1 MSTIR
6 ATPLAR
12 RLARRANLDLRGVS
26 GTGPVGRVT
35 KSDVLA
41 QLAPSVRPGG
51 GLAVEWL
58 GSVAYAEAT
67 EIQMQGVEAR
77 RRGEVPDRLLLLE
90 HPPVVTLGRG
100 AREQNL
106 LVSPEGLARRGV
118 EVHRAARGGDVTYHG
133 PGQLVGYL
141 ILDLAAGG
149 APDVFGFI
157 RRMELALM
165 QALEGLSVP
174 ARRIEGMTGVFVD
187 RDRSARLSGGTG
199 GETAPERKIASIG
212 VGVRHWVTYH
222 GFALNVDL
230 DLAGFEA
237 IVPCGLRGVEMT
249 SVARELGAPTLELGS
264 RVREVVAGAF
274 RERFAPPEREDV
286 PAARG

>member
-1 MSTIR
+1 MLTIR

-12 RLARRANLDLRGVS
+12 RLAHRANLDLRGVS
-26 GTGPVGRVT
+26 GTGSVGRVT

-41 QLAPSVRPGG
+41 QLAPPVRPGG
-51 GLAVEWL
+51 ELAVEWL
-58 GSVAYAEAT
+58 GCVAYAEAT

-90 HPPVVTLGRG
+90 HPAVVTLGRG
-100 AREQNL
+100 AREENL
-106 LVSPEGLARRGV
+106 LASRESLARRGV
-118 EVHRAARGGDVTYHG
+118 EIHRAARGGDVTYHG

-141 ILDLAAGG
+141 ILDLTAGG
-149 APDVFGFI
+149 APDVHGFV
-157 RRMELALM
+157 RRMELALIE
-165 QALEGLSVP
+165 ALEELSVP

-187 RDRSARLSGGTG
+187 RSRAVRLRGGTG
-199 GETAPERKIASIG
+199 GENRGRRAGGAVPERKIASIG
-212 VGVRHWVTYH
+212 VGVRRWVTYH

-249 SVARELGAPTLELGS
+249 TVARELGAPDLELAP
-264 RVREVVAGAF
+264 RVREAVAGAF
-274 RERFAPPEREDV
+274 RGRF
-286 PAARG
+286 G